1 MQFFNHCFIFEHLQ
15 SFWLF
20 FITVYLYKCWVSRT
34 DCSTCHYDSAA
45 EPYLKCG
52 WCKAVTNKC
61 VVQEACIEEGGRWFP
76 YTSNC
81 DTKPNITKVFDCE
94 CPLCSILAASLV
106 PPFTHFLALSLVPPL
121 VFVFWLPPWCSLV
134 LIFWLPPWCY
144 TFYYLPAWHIW
155 NKVVW
160 LYSQTGTLGTVIS
173 PVKSILWCWYLKLK
187 SCLPWGGHAGWT
199 YDLMC
204 SNNILGLASCW
215 SYTWWNRSWNSR
227 FWSWKIISWYC
238 QYCFSSRLS
247 MFC

>member
-1 MQFFNHCFIFEHLQ
+1 M
-15 SFWLF
+15 FWLPPWHPLVMIFGCLTGAPFYSF
-20 FITVYLYKCWVSRT
+20 FGCLTGAPLYSFFG
-34 DCSTCHYDSAA
+34 SLPGA
-45 EPYLKCG
+45 
-52 WCKAVTNKC
+52 
-61 VVQEACIEEGGRWFP
+61 
-76 YTSNC
+76 
-81 DTKPNITKVFDCE
+81 
-94 CPLCSILAASLV
+94 PLCSCFGSLPGVPLCSFLAASLV

-121 VFVFWLPPWCSLV
+121 EFMFWLPPWCSLV

-160 LYSQTGTLGTVIS
+160 LYSQTGKLGTVIS